1 MGPDW
6 SRCPS
11 RRAQGCAEPRALRP
25 GLCAPPPRAPISG
38 PLCFFLHAFR
48 SAGSLTPLFRLLY
61 PRGPPTLALPADRSQ
76 GAARPSHPHAS
87 SYASLAGWVPG
98 TLVVQSR
105 EGSPITAGPSL
116 FHHPE
121 VSTPQAILRKAPKVP
136 VQPPSYWGT
145 EHSPGCGGWGRREA
159 PGLPRPKPQASL
171 PASRRVPIGWRT
183 PPPGWQWEGTL
194 HPKAVIKT
202 APSAGSRPLPLLL
215 RGPRARDA
223 AALPL
228 PTPTAPSLASPPG
241 ASPRH
246 RSRPAHCHLCSHV
259 HQDRVLVLLPQ
270 NVRQPWHR

>member
-1 MGPDW
+1 M
-6 SRCPS
+6 RKA
-11 RRAQGCAEPRALRP
+11 AQSPEPCAPGCARPHLALQSQALFVSFSTP
-25 GLCAPPPRAPISG
+25 SDLLDPSLLSSG
-38 PLCFFLHAFR
+38 SFTR
-48 SAGSLTPLFRLLY
+48 G
-61 PRGPPTLALPADRSQ
+61 GPPTLALPGDRSQ

-270 NVRQPWHR
+270 NVRRPWHR